1 MPTPASPNPISIN
14 NLRQEFG
21 GTDPSSMTEYYKADV
36 GVPVS
41 GELSLS
47 DFRGKTAHGSRTEC
61 GSDIKSKMGLYTVD
75 GIYQNAGNGGYPSG
89 DVSGVVNISHVV
101 RRFDSQLADTFVRTM
116 NGSVAVENVANCT
129 ANTILWWQGGD
140 SIGAISGFKV
150 NGTAVTPTLVAASTN
165 FGASRLYRYVTTGNT
180 RFKDIT
186 SVGFDSPAQGNN
198 SKQCISIF
206 TLPNTWN
213 VTEVTIEHNS
223 SPLNVTLNPYEIFAM
238 QFASSADP
246 NGGIQGPR
254 NLSYLTRTDGTTLLA
269 EHSVLIKW
277 YGQYGHSLWV
287 NQATTTTYSVPNYD
301 STWGDVARHCV
312 KITYAGNGYL
322 NSTNT

>member
-1 MPTPASPNPISIN
+1 MMPTPASPNPISIN

-21 GTDPSSMTEYYKADV
+21 GTDPSSMNEYYKADV

-47 DFRGKTAHGSRTEC
+47 DFRGKTAHGSKTEC
-61 GSDIKSKMGLYTVD
+61 GSDIRSKMGLYTVD
-75 GIYQNAGNGGYPSG
+75 GTYQNPANGGYPSD
-89 DVSGVVNISHVV
+89 DVAGSVAISHVV
-101 RRFDSQLADTFVRTM
+101 RRYDTQAADTFARTM
-116 NGSVAVENVANCT
+116 NGSVAVENVGNCT

-140 SIGAISGFKV
+140 DPGAISGFKV

-198 SKQCISIF
+198 YKQCISIF

-213 VTEVTIEHNS
+213 VAEFTSTHTS
-223 SPLNVTLNPYEIFAM
+223 SALNVTLEPYQIFAM

-246 NGGIQGPR
+246 EGGVQNPR
-254 NLSYLTRTDGTTLLA
+254 GLRFLTRTSDGTTLTA
-269 EHSVLIKW
+269 AHSVLMKW

-287 NQATTTTYSVPNYD
+287 NQATTTTYSVPNSD
-301 STWGDVARHCV
+301 PTWGNVARHCV

-322 NSTNT
+322 NSI